1 MLGRP
6 KPARWPAAAVIT
18 GLVLAGAATAGYAA
32 TRPPGHDFGV
42 IPAASAAAAP
52 AGRAVQATRT
62 PATRTPATRAGIT
75 VTAVPV
81 RLRIAA
87 IGVSAPVVPVGVAAD
102 GTLGIPDSPSVVGWW
117 AGGSSPGRT
126 SGATVLVGHVDSS
139 ALGPGALFRLQQ
151 LRPGA
156 AVTLIAGG
164 RAWHYAV
171 RAVRAYAKAG
181 LPSAAVFGQRVT
193 SRLVIITCGGQFDAV
208 TGHYRDNIVVYAVPT

>member
-1 MLGRP
+1 
-6 KPARWPAAAVIT
+6 VIT

-32 TRPPGHDFGV
+32 ARPPGHDFGV

-62 PATRTPATRAGIT
+62 PLARAGIT
-75 VTAVPV
+75 ITAVPV
-81 RLRIAA
+81 RLRIAT
-87 IGVSAPVVPVGVAAD
+87 IGVSAPVIPVGVAAD
-102 GTLGIPDSPSVVGWW
+102 GTLGIPASPSVVGWW

-208 TGHYRDNIVVYAVPT
+208 TGHYRDNIVVYAVPA